1 MKTINISN
9 GRQIHFFW
17 VIEMGVSF
25 FICYKTH
32 DAVGIEKYFPRL
44 FIFTLGIQ
52 SDVCRYSVQA

>member
-1 MKTINISN
+1 MEGKYI
-9 GRQIHFFW
+9 FLW

-32 DAVGIEKYFPRL
+32 DAVGIQQYFPRL

-52 SDVCRYSVQA
+52 SDVFRYFVQA